1 MIIIEVVENTTNEL
15 CDGCCFYDQIHNSKC
30 TKYLAFLVIVQRKN
44 DKMKKHKFQTNVVI
58 SYEKE
63 QNNICDRRSIYE

>member
-15 CDGCCFYDQIHNSKC
+15 CDGCCFYDQIHNSGC
-30 TKYLAFLVIVQRKN
+30 TKDLAFLLLYSV
-44 DKMKKHKFQTNVVI
+44 KMTRLKKHKFQTNVVI

-63 QNNICDRRSIYE
+63 SNNICDRRSIYE